1 MPRMNMSHFEVAIL
15 FAILT
20 SIVLGVTTIKEGV
33 WQAKIEREATSDDRW
48 KYGLRV
54 FGYFVLALFGI
65 GWIMKLGHG

>member
-1 MPRMNMSHFEVAIL
+1 MPRMNLSHFEVAIL

-20 SIVLGVTTIKEGV
+20 SVVLGVTTIKEGA
-33 WQAKIEREATSDDRW
+33 WQAKIERYATADDRW

-65 GWIMKLGHG
+65 AWVMKLGHG